1 MLGKKFY
8 EKRFSPYPFPKS
20 FLIFIRLYGVLYYHP
35 KLATTSL
42 DAFSPEGHIARDVRA
57 YRTFVYRVC
66 PRQTYRAELC
76 EAFLPPK
83 LATVSLVD
91 KNGHHTVILS
101 GGAYAP

>member
-20 FLIFIRLYGVLYYHP
+20 FLIFIRLYGVLYFH
-35 KLATTSL
+35 
-42 DAFSPEGHIARDVRA
+42 
-57 YRTFVYRVC
+57 
-66 PRQTYRAELC
+66 
-76 EAFLPPK
+76 PK